1 MESEDVEARRKRQKQ
16 TVVFSRPILSF
27 FSSSI
32 VCCLLWFLC
41 DLKENEENGGVGQES
56 AAEGDIEVEASF
68 VGSEEMQMQINAV
81 LEKIE
86 RFTQLVSEL
95 LESGKTLFK
104 ELSDRFEE
112 RLITI
117 HREEIEKW
125 QEEIKALR
133 MLDMSNEEANML
145 LLNAKQLLHN
155 VQMET

>member
-27 FSSSI
+27 FSPSI
-32 VCCLLWFLC
+32 VCCLLWFPC
-41 DLKENEENGGVGQES
+41 DLKENEENEGGVGQES
-56 AAEGDIEVEASF
+56 AAEGDIEASF

>member
-1 MESEDVEARRKRQKQ
+1 MENEDVEAGRKRQRQ
-16 TVVFSRPILSF
+16 TDS
-27 FSSSI
+27 
-32 VCCLLWFLC
+32 
-41 DLKENEENGGVGQES
+41 EEENRGGGGGGGGQDS
-56 AAEGDIEVEASF
+56 AAEGDIEASF
-68 VGSEEMQMQINAV
+68 VGSEEMQMQINSV

-104 ELSDRFEE
+104 ELSDQFEE